1 MEIHGVPEPAP
12 APDNGGRR
20 DSSFLRRAF
29 ARIRRRRVPPSEKF
43 PFSRTLL
50 PLAIALLAFLAYQ
63 FCERSL
69 RPVQPGHVGVAV
81 NRFTGGLEVLPPGT
95 HFRPRALYQIDLVR
109 VSDRLLS
116 GSPGNFSISTKDGVV
131 AQVSVQ
137 ARWAIDRARLPA
149 KWAALPP
156 DPERELVAPVLAA
169 AFRSIAPRY
178 EVGRI
183 VSEKREEL
191 ANVARQYGLHSTSV
205 EDSLDPEHLPK
216 YERIGAVTF
225 IIIRTFDEAATRD
238 CSTVQEMTRK
248 VAIFFSNDFLITI
261 HRTEQPF
268 LTALVSKY
276 QSPPPSG
283 AERRKSFLPR
293 LLIEIINDAID
304 TYGRPLAE
312 AESAIDKFE
321 ATVFGEHELGDVLQR
336 VYTEKRRVTQMRRM
350 LSHTLDVVQRL
361 VPASEPTAPLFQD
374 LRENAESMYSYAEGL
389 VEDVNNLLSIQLALA
404 QHRTSEV
411 VRVLTVFSVFF
422 LPLTFIV
429 GIYGMNFDFM
439 PELRQRWG
447 YPAILVGMG
456 LVTLAIFLWFRRRG
470 WLRG

>member
-1 MEIHGVPEPAP
+1 MT
-12 APDNGGRR
+12 
-20 DSSFLRRAF
+20 
-29 ARIRRRRVPPSEKF
+29 IRTIINSNDPPF
-43 PFSRTLL
+43 IWLD
-50 PLAIALLAFLAYQ
+50 
-63 FCERSL
+63 
-69 RPVQPGHVGVAV
+69 VV
-81 NRFTGGLEVLPPGT
+81 NPP
-95 HFRPRALYQIDLVR
+95 
-109 VSDRLLS
+109 
-116 GSPGNFSISTKDGVV
+116 K
-131 AQVSVQ
+131 
-137 ARWAIDRARLPA
+137 
-149 KWAALPP
+149 
-156 DPERELVAPVLAA
+156 
-169 AFRSIAPRY
+169 
-178 EVGRI
+178 
-183 VSEKREEL
+183 EEL

-216 YERIGAVTF
+216 YERIGTVTF
-225 IIIRTFDEAATRD
+225 IIIRAFDEAATRD

-321 ATVFGEHELGDVLQR
+321 ATVFGEQELGDVLQR
-336 VYTEKRRVTQMRRM
+336 GYTEKRRVTQMRRM

-374 LRENAESMYSYAEGL
+374 LRENAESMYSYAEEL
-389 VEDVNNLLSIQLALA
+389 VEDVNSLLGIQLALA

-429 GIYGMNFDFM
+429 GIYGMNFDYM
-439 PELRQRWG
+439 PELRHRWG
-447 YPAILVGMG
+447 YPAVLVGMG